1 MKAVGLG
8 LSLLLTSVTFGLAE
22 DKPKPAAAAAEAVVE
37 AAQKAVEAATAEQE
51 LVKEGVSALIEG
63 VLNLFG
69 GGGAA
74 VPAQLILGDGDLPA
88 GGDQLEQQFAPQ
100 LKPLVKAELSLI
112 QRVFEPTK
120 EQQKEL
126 KKVGEKG
133 LKIAVKKLADVQR
146 KMQQGGWQVPTDGSS
161 IYPDPRKPI
170 QETFTETLKAMF
182 PAEKLATYEAEM
194 VKRGE
199 ARKRVA
205 LLNLVAKIDKDMVLS
220 KDQREKISES
230 LKTNWKSGWDQ
241 SLEMFMHGDENVPRP
256 ADEMV
261 VPFLNETQKQ
271 AWRDSN
277 TGQNQFWGW
286 GGWGGFGVLVE
297 DDAVG
302 N

>member
-1 MKAVGLG
+1 MLAPTTITELARELYQARKTRTQVRHFSKRHPQMTVEDGYAVQGA
-8 LSLLLTSVTFGLAE
+8 TMTFPVFAS
-22 DKPKPAAAAAEAVVE
+22 PEAF
-37 AAQKAVEAATAEQE
+37 
-51 LVKEGVSALIEG
+51 L
-63 VLNLFG
+63 
-69 GGGAA
+69 
-74 VPAQLILGDGDLPA
+74 
-88 GGDQLEQQFAPQ
+88 
-100 LKPLVKAELSLI
+100 
-112 QRVFEPTK
+112 
-120 EQQKEL
+120 
-126 KKVGEKG
+126 
-133 LKIAVKKLADVQR
+133 
-146 KMQQGGWQVPTDGSS
+146 
-161 IYPDPRKPI
+161 
-170 QETFTETLKAMF
+170 
-182 PAEKLATYEAEM
+182 AEM

-230 LKTNWKSGWDQ
+230 LKKNWKSGWDQ